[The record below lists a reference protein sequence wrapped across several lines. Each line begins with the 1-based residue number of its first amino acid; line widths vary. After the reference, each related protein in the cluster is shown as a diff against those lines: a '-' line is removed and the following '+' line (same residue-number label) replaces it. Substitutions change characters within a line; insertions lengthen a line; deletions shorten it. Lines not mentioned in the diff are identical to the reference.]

1 MHNIRQPNPKTN
13 VVNNKT
19 SQQCFDEIFGF
30 VMAGCVDPLVCYDL
44 ANVI

>member
-13 VVNNKT
+13 VVNIKT

-30 VMAGCVDPLVCYDL
+30 VMVLTLVCYDL
-44 ANVI
+44 AKVI